1 MNGTSALHTALL
13 VSGVNAGEEVITQA
27 LTFVA
32 TCNAISYCGAS
43 PVFIDVDRDT
53 LGLSPNALEKWLS
66 ENAELIDGHGFNKKT
81 GATDFSLCA
90 YAHFWLPFADC

>member
-1 MNGTSALHTALL
+1 M
-13 VSGVNAGEEVITQA
+13 
-27 LTFVA
+27 A

-81 GATDFSLCA
+81 GARISACVPMHTFGFPLRIAEIVEICEA
-90 YAHFWLPFADC
+90 YLGSQ